1 MHTIHTAWT
10 AAKTKKKHLE
20 NEESWNSMQEAIQ
33 SCINQDSETSV
44 ESVWNEIKSCLIYA
58 YEKKC
63 LCGGR
68 FGGKYV
74 EFNKR
79 I

>member
-1 MHTIHTAWT
+1 
-10 AAKTKKKHLE
+10 
-20 NEESWNSMQEAIQ
+20 MQEAIQ

-68 FGGKYV
+68 FGGKKSERMDV
-74 EFNKR
+74 EKY